1 MRDTKDSA
9 IDSFVAFSE
18 ELFRFA
24 GHTMGQRLCT
34 PGQNQIC
41 EERQEMRFIQ
51 MDFPPTFFLP
61 QNKQNSF
68 YEDAPASEKFKA
80 AGVLLPPVF
89 SEPACKSG
97 EFEKKSV

>member
-1 MRDTKDSA
+1 
-9 IDSFVAFSE
+9 
-18 ELFRFA
+18 
-24 GHTMGQRLCT
+24 
-34 PGQNQIC
+34 
-41 EERQEMRFIQ
+41 

-97 EFEKKSV
+97 ESEKKSV